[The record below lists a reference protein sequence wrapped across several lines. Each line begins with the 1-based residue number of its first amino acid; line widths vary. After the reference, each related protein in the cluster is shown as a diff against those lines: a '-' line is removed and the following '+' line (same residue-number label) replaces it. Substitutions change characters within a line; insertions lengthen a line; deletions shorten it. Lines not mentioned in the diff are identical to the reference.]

1 MKNVLLTFPFGFF
14 LFGEIVGNSSES
26 EISPKSLMMKK
37 KDCRNKIMKKIHVTL
52 RTVGTQ

>member
-14 LFGEIVGNSSES
+14 LFGEIVDNSSGS

-37 KDCRNKIMKKIHVTL
+37 NVCRNDNVKKTKVTL
-52 RTVGTQ
+52 RTVGTR